1 MQACTKP
8 FDDDSS
14 IMINSRQKKI
24 CRIYYREVVF
34 MTDFLLVEQ
43 LHRMMGELPR
53 PRLMYRKRGSVCGDI
68 LKSIDP
74 SRSRR
79 VRIFFA
85 TWTGLFPL
93 RARFSGSAGRWGTA
107 DTRAGISRG
116 SPCDC
121 IRGQASMMWCVR
133 ACRCFLST
141 EAGIFWSW
149 QNP

>member
-1 MQACTKP
+1 
-8 FDDDSS
+8 
-14 IMINSRQKKI
+14 
-24 CRIYYREVVF
+24 

-53 PRLMYRKRGSVCGDI
+53 PRLMYRKGIGMRGYFKIYRSFEEYTSADI
-68 LKSIDP
+68 FCEMD
-74 SRSRR
+74 RS
-79 VRIFFA
+79 
-85 TWTGLFPL
+85 FPV
-93 RARFSGSAGRWGTA
+93 RARFSALLGVGERRTPG
-107 DTRAGISRG
+107 GISRG